1 MTLRNILSTLVLL
14 ALSQQLLTQPAHA
27 HGGEDHSH
35 DPAPLAQA
43 TGEQPRRLS
52 DGSLYIPKSAQHL
65 WQLRTSLVKAAQLP
79 QQIELQYLPKGIYIL
94 SFNGQFVKFVLNYRK
109 FSV

>member
-14 ALSQQLLTQPAHA
+14 ALSQQLLTQAANA

-43 TGEQPRRLS
+43 TGEQPA
-52 DGSLYIPKSAQHL
+52 P
-65 WQLRTSLVKAAQLP
+65 VK
-79 QQIELQYLPKGIYIL
+79 
-94 SFNGQFVKFVLNYRK
+94 
-109 FSV
+109 

>member
-14 ALSQQLLTQPAHA
+14 ALSQQLLSQPANA

-43 TGEQPRRLS
+43 RGLAAVVASFRQ
-52 DGSLYIPKSAQHL
+52 L
-65 WQLRTSLVKAAQLP
+65 WQYTPVGIFQCVLGDVCDLLQQCFWLR
-79 QQIELQYLPKGIYIL
+79 
-94 SFNGQFVKFVLNYRK
+94 
-109 FSV
+109 